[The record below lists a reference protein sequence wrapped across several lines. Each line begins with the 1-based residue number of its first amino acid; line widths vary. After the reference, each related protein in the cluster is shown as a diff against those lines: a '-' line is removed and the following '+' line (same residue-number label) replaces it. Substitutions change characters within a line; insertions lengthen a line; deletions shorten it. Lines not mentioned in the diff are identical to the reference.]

1 MRWPLV
7 DTHHAD
13 GPRGTD
19 DVDQPVQDELR
30 VLLAGRVVGLV
41 AHGLHAAVD
50 AVAVGRVHDLLD
62 RVALRE
68 VDRCRAVRLG
78 QLETVG
84 DLVHDEHLGG
94 AEQEGAVRRHQSDR
108 AGAVH
113 GNAVPYADLCE
124 HGSVEAGREDVG
136 EHREVGLVL
145 GALRQVQQVEVGVG
159 DAQESARPPSYGP
172 ISA

>member
-84 DLVHDEHLGG
+84 TLSTTNTWEAPSRKARCAAISPTGPAPYTATRSPMPTSTSTAPWKPVGKMSESI
-94 AEQEGAVRRHQSDR
+94 VKS
-108 AGAVH
+108 VSCS
-113 GNAVPYADLCE
+113 VPC
-124 HGSVEAGREDVG
+124 GRCS
-136 EHREVGLVL
+136 RLK
-145 GALRQVQQVEVGVG
+145 
-159 DAQESARPPSYGP
+159 SA
-172 ISA
+172 